1 MQPACSPPVC
11 LLPSVRSH
19 LASCSSPQSERVNCT
34 PFTVLVFTVVL
45 NCCSYFSG
53 MCVFT
58 AEEHL
63 RALLFIYKI
72 TAFALAESWS
82 EQSLSRR
89 SANSCVLVETVQ
101 SIYTWKYLKRILGEG
116 RGTVWVIFNTFSI
129 ILSHLKKN
137 LKGHFLRSFFFP
149 PALLLVKEFCYGDQH
164 ELWFK
169 DALKCYSS

>member
-1 MQPACSPPVC
+1 M
-11 LLPSVRSH
+11 RSH
-19 LASCSSPQSERVNCT
+19 PASCSSPQSERVNCT
-34 PFTVLVFTVVL
+34 PFAVLVLTVCW
-45 NCCSYFSG
+45 NCCSYFSR

-63 RALLFIYKI
+63 GALLFIYKI

-89 SANSCVLVETVQ
+89 RANSCVLVETVQ
-101 SIYTWKYLKRILGEG
+101 SIYAWKHVGILGKGG
-116 RGTVWVIFNTFSI
+116 RTVWVIFNTFSI
-129 ILSHLKKN
+129 ILWHLKKN
-137 LKGHFLRSFFFP
+137 LKGHFLRSWFFL

-169 DALKCYSS
+169 DALKCYSLWAFWRHRMTW